1 MLSFAI
7 ESNQNLP
14 HAIGG
19 GGGARLLEI
28 NQFIKKVLK
37 IKWLVSRGP
46 Q

>member
-19 GGGARLLEI
+19 WGGGGGGCARLLEI
-28 NQFIKKVLK
+28 NLSLKKY
-37 IKWLVSRGP
+37 
-46 Q
+46 